1 MFEPITILV
10 GRFDGKVLEST
21 IELAVEISREG
32 REGRR
37 IGTMFIIGDE
47 ENVLKHSRLLILDPL
62 AGHPKEAK
70 YIEDPNLRGTIK
82 ELAQLDGAFI
92 LSSRGIVVS
101 ACRYIDT
108 DVSNIEIPLGLGSR
122 HLAAASIT
130 RNTRAISVVVSESSM
145 VRVFDGGH
153 LIAEIIPEL
162 WLFNRRNVNLPA
174 PYSEH
179 DDMDLAVFTRKAS

>member
-1 MFEPITILV
+1 MCESISLLV

-47 ENVLKHSRLLILDPL
+47 ENVMKHSRLLILDPL
-62 AGHPKEAK
+62 AGHPEEAK

-92 LSSRGIVVS
+92 LSTRGIVIS

-108 DVSNIEIPLGLGSR
+108 DVSNIEIPLGLGSL
-122 HLAAASIT
+122 HLAAAS
-130 RNTRAISVVVSESSM
+130 
-145 VRVFDGGH
+145 
-153 LIAEIIPEL
+153 
-162 WLFNRRNVNLPA
+162 
-174 PYSEH
+174 
-179 DDMDLAVFTRKAS
+179 